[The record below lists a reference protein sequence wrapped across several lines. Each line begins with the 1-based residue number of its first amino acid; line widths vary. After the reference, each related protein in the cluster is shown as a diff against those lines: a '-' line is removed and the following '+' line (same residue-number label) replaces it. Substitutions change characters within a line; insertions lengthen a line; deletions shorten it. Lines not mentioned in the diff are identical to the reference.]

1 MMEGFGFLL
10 GLAFLGVLIALPIW
24 IVSSI
29 VRLRREVEDE
39 RIQNSSHWRDLTA
52 RLYVLESRLKEQE
65 KTAPSSPIRTRAP
78 SAIPEV
84 AGERHAASPAPQ
96 APVESAPLRS
106 PSHPPIVPVLP
117 TPLWPPEQITPLPQ
131 PEPESQ
137 PPSEP
142 ESAKQPALAASL
154 PQLPSPPQPHVSP
167 PTFTHSQA
175 QAASSRGFDFEE
187 MLGTNWLNKI
197 GISILV
203 LGLAF
208 FLAYQLHN
216 LGPGGKVLLGVALSG
231 AMIAIGVRY
240 ESNQRYRILARASAA
255 GGWALLYFVSYAI
268 YHVPAAHI
276 VDSRELDFLLMLIVA
291 AAIVSYSLRYRSQAT
306 TALALVLSYLTV
318 GIHHASVYSLIASVL
333 LALTVVTLAL
343 RMNWFALELFG
354 ILATYFNHLLWVWP
368 VIEAMG
374 PRRVEFAEFRT
385 SVALLGFYWLLFRLS
400 YIYRRI
406 SDDAQE
412 ALSTASA
419 LANGFCLLAMF
430 KYQSIHPEWA
440 FWALLALGAVE
451 LGLSVLAARR
461 RRTAFIVLATLGSTL
476 LVAALP
482 FRYSG
487 SSLSILWLAA
497 AEAFLFAGVFL
508 REVVFR
514 RIGMIT
520 FAVVAG
526 QMILDTGAGL
536 ILQRFENIPGILPD
550 YPMAVLFATA
560 AALCYANSHWV
571 RLRWRALFEHE
582 FDSAIAAGFS
592 YVGGLLVL
600 LACWFAWPGMW
611 TAVAWGVLALVADVS
626 AKKFS
631 QRALAV
637 QGNLIA
643 VLVVIRLITLNL
655 FTNGQWHGV
664 SLRLITVG
672 LTAVLLY
679 AAAPFARAAD
689 ENEEGPWSQFTAA
702 YTWTASILIA
712 ILLWDELAP
721 GNVALGWMALGLVLL
736 EIGLLLRAG
745 FLRWQGFTALAA
757 SFAQMFLA
765 NLDLST
771 PDGHS
776 PRVTRVLLLAAAY
789 LYADWRLRLSG
800 ASEAREHNLVA
811 TVFSYCGIVAISA
824 LLYVELLPS
833 WVAAGWSALSLV
845 LIAAALALKRRD
857 YLHQSF
863 LVALAVAGRV
873 FTYNFIQPV
882 NFAIPFWQSEK
893 YYVGTAIA
901 LLFAALPL
909 AFVVRRSNLWSEE
922 NSFLPDSRP
931 EQLFFFV
938 PFALLTLLIAMES
951 TRGWLTVNWGIE
963 GLAFFLLAL
972 LVGERSFRLAGLGV
986 LLVCVA
992 KIFMVDVWGLDPQ
1005 SRYVTLILLGG
1016 ALLLVSFLYT
1026 KHKEKFQRYL

>member
-1 MMEGFGFLL
+1 
-10 GLAFLGVLIALPIW
+10 
-24 IVSSI
+24 
-29 VRLRREVEDE
+29 
-39 RIQNSSHWRDLTA
+39 
-52 RLYVLESRLKEQE
+52 
-65 KTAPSSPIRTRAP
+65 
-78 SAIPEV
+78 
-84 AGERHAASPAPQ
+84 
-96 APVESAPLRS
+96 
-106 PSHPPIVPVLP
+106 
-117 TPLWPPEQITPLPQ
+117 
-131 PEPESQ
+131 
-137 PPSEP
+137 
-142 ESAKQPALAASL
+142 
-154 PQLPSPPQPHVSP
+154 
-167 PTFTHSQA
+167 
-175 QAASSRGFDFEE
+175 

-600 LACWFAWPGMW
+600 LACWFAWPGLW